1 MGETKAVVAI
11 DQALIDESVKIINDI
26 VVKTMYKG
34 SLEIG
39 QYLLKHFFNDDI
51 KLASSKN
58 PNKPVSF
65 KALCKRTDLSVH
77 PSTLSRMVR
86 VASQERYFVE
96 NSVNTENLSYSH
108 KIEFTKLDNDK
119 KKLQLVKKCITETIS
134 CRKLAEDIL
143 AIRQKSR
150 KETEPSPLKLITSV
164 DRLIEGTQIA
174 TLLSKPEKLQNMR
187 PNTRNDIRE
196 RASDLLEK
204 MGTISK
210 DCNKLIKT
218 IEKIEEKKA
227 VKEEKKE
234 REKEE
239 RKAKKEKAE
248 AEKEKKKAEEKSE
261 NSKAKE
267 EGNAEKEPTTV

>member
-1 MGETKAVVAI
+1 MGETKSVVAI

-39 QYLLKHFFNDDI
+39 QYLLKHFFKDDI

-65 KALCKRTDLSVH
+65 KALCKRTDLDVH

-86 VASQERYFVE
+86 VASQEKYFE
-96 NSVNTENLSYSH
+96 QNNLKTESLSYSH
-108 KIEFTKLDNDK
+108 KIEFIKLPNDK
-119 KKLQLVKKCITETIS
+119 NKLQLVKKCITETIS

-143 AIRQKSR
+143 AIRQESR

-218 IEKIEEKKA
+218 IDQIEEKKK
-227 VKEEKKE
+227 VEEEKKE

-239 RKAKKEKAE
+239 RNAKKEKKAQAE
-248 AEKEKKKAEEKSE
+248 AK

-267 EGNAEKEPTTV
+267 EGNAEDKPTTV